1 MLGFWIC
8 FIIFEIIFVPFGV
21 LLANKW
27 KGAFIGLVIA
37 MAISGA
43 LTLDS
48 WIKHKDWNNGVCVE
62 CGGEYKFK
70 SAAKARNGAET
81 RYYTCEDCDHLI
93 RQ

>member
-1 MLGFWIC
+1 MMWFVITLILFG
-8 FIIFEIIFVPFGV
+8 IIFVPFGA
-21 LLANKW
+21 LANKW
-27 KGAFIGLVIA
+27 KGAFVGLIIA

-43 LTLDS
+43 LTLDA
-48 WIKHKDWNNGVCVE
+48 WVKHEDWNNGICVE

-70 SAAKARNGAET
+70 SAAKARNGSET